1 LVHSQ
6 NSRRQKKPPRRSC
19 RFLSIRSWIEGKS
32 ILCAPPSEISLRN
45 PESLRRNRDPVKE
58 GETIY
63 LSVVVPVY
71 NEEENLPI
79 LIPQLDEVL
88 KPLGKPFEM
97 IFVDDGSTDGSR
109 RVLKEMISQYPQIRI
124 LGFRKNCGETAAGAA
139 GLKEA
144 RGEVVI
150 TIDADLQ
157 NDPKNIPTMLA
168 YLGEY
173 DMVTGWRQ
181 KREDSWVK
189 RITSKIANGIRNGL
203 SGETI
208 QDSGCTFRAYRRECL
223 QNIKLYKGMH
233 RFMPT
238 LVKMEGF
245 RVIEIPIAHHPR
257 KFGVSKYTT
266 WNRMARAFVDQMD
279 EKPSDSL

>member
-1 LVHSQ
+1 
-6 NSRRQKKPPRRSC
+6 
-19 RFLSIRSWIEGKS
+19 
-32 ILCAPPSEISLRN
+32 
-45 PESLRRNRDPVKE
+45 VKE
-58 GETIY
+58 GEGIY
-63 LSVVVPVY
+63 FSVVVPVY

-79 LIPQLDEVL
+79 LIPQLDKVL
-88 KPLGKPFEM
+88 KPLGGPYEM

-124 LGFRKNCGETAAGAA
+124 LGFKRNCGETAAGAA

-144 RGEVVI
+144 RGEIVI

-157 NDPKNIPTMLA
+157 NDPNDIPMMLT
-168 YLGEY
+168 YLKEY

-181 KREDSWVK
+181 EREDSWVK
-189 RITSKIANGIRNGL
+189 RITSRIANGIRNSL
-203 SGETI
+203 SGEAI
-208 QDSGCTFRAYRRECL
+208 QDSGCTFRAYKRECL

-245 RVIEIPIAHHPR
+245 RVIEVPIAHHPR

-266 WNRMARAFVDQMD
+266 WNRMWRAFVDLLAVKWMRSRHIHY
-279 EKPSDSL
+279 EIEERI

>member
-1 LVHSQ
+1 MD
-6 NSRRQKKPPRRSC
+6 
-19 RFLSIRSWIEGKS
+19 I
-32 ILCAPPSEISLRN
+32 
-45 PESLRRNRDPVKE
+45 
-58 GETIY
+58 
-63 LSVVVPVY
+63 SVVVPVF

-79 LIPQLDEVL
+79 LIPQIVEVL
-88 KPLGKPFEM
+88 IPLGKRYEM
-97 IFVDDGSTDGSR
+97 IFVDDGSTDRSR
-109 RVLKEMISQYPQIRI
+109 QLLKEMVSQYPQIRI
-124 LGFRKNCGETAAGAA
+124 LGFKKNCGETAAGAA
-139 GLKEA
+139 GLRETK
-144 RGEVVI
+144 GEIVI

-157 NDPKNIPTMLA
+157 NDPKDIPTMLEC
-168 YLGEY
+168 LKDY

-181 KREDSWVK
+181 KREDSWIK
-189 RITSKIANGIRNGL
+189 RITSRIANRVRNQL

-208 QDSGCTFRAYRRECL
+208 QDSGCTFRAYKRECL

-266 WNRMARAFVDQMD
+266 WNRMWRAFIDLLAVKWMRSRHIHY
-279 EKPSDSL
+279 EIEERI